1 MTVYV
6 TSRDLPVVFK
16 VTDGSV
22 EAVTRVVVN
31 AMTRGTIAGFSTP
44 TKAVVVNFGQLSN
57 IDIDEQE
64 IGGGPLGKDV
74 WESALDRFLQ

>member
-6 TSRDLPVVFK
+6 TSRDLPVVFT

-44 TKAVVVNFGQLSN
+44 TKAVVVNFGQLN
-57 IDIDEQE
+57 HVDIDEH
-64 IGGGPLGKDV
+64 GGGALGKDV
-74 WESALDRFLQ
+74 WETALDRFLQ